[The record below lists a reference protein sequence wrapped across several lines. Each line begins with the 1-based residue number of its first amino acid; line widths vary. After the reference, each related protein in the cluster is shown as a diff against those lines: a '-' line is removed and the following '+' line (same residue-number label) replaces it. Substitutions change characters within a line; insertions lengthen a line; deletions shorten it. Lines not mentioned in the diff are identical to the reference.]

1 MLHKQSEQNLFG
13 QTASILQKVRSELS
27 NRLKEIELQILVN
40 EGGLKNH
47 NELRSLEASG
57 KDDLVQ

>member
-1 MLHKQSEQNLFG
+1 MPQKQSEQDLFG

-47 NELRSLEASG
+47 HELRSLEASG
-57 KDDLVQ
+57 